1 MREPKEDRG
10 LATFS
15 ENFVSRVHVNEKIRP
30 ATAVIDAVISGYVNG
45 GEIFGLVRI

>member
-30 ATAVIDAVISGYVNG
+30 ATAVMSGDVNG